1 MKFKKGETTKEAFKV
16 IMHDLECLE
25 IKDTKDN
32 KYHLKLL
39 KGNLKDIFKMKTK
52 ELIIEA
58 LEGKRAKKVWELI
71 EKSYLEVFGN
81 VKKEDLEI
89 AKEEYSVC
97 EDEINN
103 KKNRYILIEHYN
115 LDEGFYCRFYD
126 ESNKFL
132 DKFEDMFEDYF
143 SDCNGSWE
151 QILLVDMEEM
161 RCYLLDKK
169 VSYDKKEVEI

>member
-16 IMHDLECLE
+16 IMHDLECLK

-71 EKSYLEVFGN
+71 QKSY
-81 VKKEDLEI
+81 
-89 AKEEYSVC
+89 
-97 EDEINN
+97 
-103 KKNRYILIEHYN
+103 R
-115 LDEGFYCRFYD
+115 
-126 ESNKFL
+126 
-132 DKFEDMFEDYF
+132 
-143 SDCNGSWE
+143 
-151 QILLVDMEEM
+151 
-161 RCYLLDKK
+161 
-169 VSYDKKEVEI
+169 